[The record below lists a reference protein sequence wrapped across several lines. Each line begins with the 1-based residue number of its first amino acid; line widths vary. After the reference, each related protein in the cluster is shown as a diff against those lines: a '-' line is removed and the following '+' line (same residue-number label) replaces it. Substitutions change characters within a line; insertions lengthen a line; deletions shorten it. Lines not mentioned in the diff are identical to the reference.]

1 MIKIIKQFAGFL
13 TLSYKLKI
21 RARKSNTQCFTVLK
35 SAKSLSKS
43 GKNYGKSAD
52 SFIQIKNKS
61 KKK

>member
-1 MIKIIKQFAGFL
+1 M

-21 RARKSNTQCFTVLK
+21 RARNSNTQCFTVLK